1 MSPEP
6 EPLGDRV
13 LRAAATSR
21 GSRDNRGGVSRPG
34 GGSRGSVRGVA
45 ADRPGMYLLHQSLPP
60 SSPAAAG
67 SFVPQLGGYGTEQ
80 VWVVSPRKEGPRVS
94 PRPGAN
100 AALGVGRSCRDP
112 GVGVLWGSADSPHL
126 VLDRDPDRDP
136 SGSWPKLKWESLRGS
151 IWLGREREVG
161 AVKVRY
167 VVFPHLSRDKLPET
181 RGVVPGSRCRS
192 GELPVAPDS
201 RAPFPFEVK
210 GQR

>member
-1 MSPEP
+1 M
-6 EPLGDRV
+6 
-13 LRAAATSR
+13 
-21 GSRDNRGGVSRPG
+21 
-34 GGSRGSVRGVA
+34 
-45 ADRPGMYLLHQSLPP
+45 
-60 SSPAAAG
+60 
-67 SFVPQLGGYGTEQ
+67 
-80 VWVVSPRKEGPRVS
+80 
-94 PRPGAN
+94 
-100 AALGVGRSCRDP
+100 GVGRSCRDP

-192 GELPVAPDS
+192 GELPVASDS